1 MSNVDPGGGDD
12 GERVDLSDTQSTPN
26 LSTLQES
33 FSQQQV
39 CHSIGTQYSG
49 IHECIHIEFNFIVD
63 KNIGLERTGSTV
75 GS

>member
-12 GERVDLSDTQSTPN
+12 GERGDLIAGQSTPN

-39 CHSIGTQYSG
+39 CHMAFIADTQILKTS
-49 IHECIHIEFNFIVD
+49 ET
-63 KNIGLERTGSTV
+63 NIFDIYTCVFDFRQKYRP
-75 GS
+75 